1 MKEYGH
7 FSFGELTISMHYQP
21 AIIDKMQLND
31 ILRKFGYLNSTGNLL
46 LPTTFVIDHA
56 SKKYIAISGN
66 VEELAGFPANH
77 FLDSGIDSFLHITDK
92 TDLPICMEKVLPYNL
107 NFLNRIPK
115 KEHGQY
121 IFSHNYRIN
130 TKDDKK
136 VMLYQQ
142 YTIIVSPKTGLPVYS
157 VGLISDIGHL
167 KKDSTILHQIV
178 KHTHRENVSEKEI
191 VYSTEYYPE
200 FNILS
205 KREVE
210 ILHLLAQG
218 LNSREIADKL
228 FISESTVTI
237 HRKSMLEK
245 SNSKNVAQLIA
256 FAGKHN
262 LI

>member
-1 MKEYGH
+1 MKECGH
-7 FSFGELTISMHYQP
+7 FSFGELTISMHYHT

-31 ILRKFGYLNSTGNLL
+31 ILRKYSYLNSTGNLL
-46 LPTTFVIDHA
+46 LPTTFVIDYA

-66 VEELAGFPANH
+66 VEELAGLPANH
-77 FLDSGIDSFLHITDK
+77 FLDNGVDSFLQITDSA
-92 TDLPICMEKVLPYNL
+92 DLSICTEKVLPYNL
-107 NFLNRIPK
+107 NFLSKIPK
-115 KEHGQY
+115 KDHGQY

-130 TKDDKK
+130 AKDDKK
-136 VMLYQQ
+136 IMLYQQ
-142 YTIIVSPKTGLPVYS
+142 YTIIVSPKTGLPLYS
-157 VGLISDIGHL
+157 VGLISDIGQL
-167 KKDSTILHQIV
+167 KKDSTIVHQIV
-178 KHTHRENVSEKEI
+178 KLTHRGSVSEKEI

-205 KREVE
+205 KREIE
-210 ILHLLAQG
+210 ILHLLAEG
-218 LNSREIADKL
+218 FNSRKIADKL

-262 LI
+262 MI